1 MFMTNGYKET
11 STRKIANKAG
21 ITQPNLYH
29 YFPNKAFLYHS
40 VISKKLEEIG
50 DSLYICLMRGENS
63 DFENTFYQMIL
74 ILLESKKLNHATLYT
89 DINLLPEDLRDEL
102 ANRWKKMMLN
112 PFEDLFKR
120 SDFIAKTN
128 LTNQEINKIMINQLF
143 GFMKAYQSMDNE
155 KIASLFVKIF
165 LHGI

>member
-1 MFMTNGYKET
+1 
-11 STRKIANKAG
+11 
-21 ITQPNLYH
+21 
-29 YFPNKAFLYHS
+29 
-40 VISKKLEEIG
+40 
-50 DSLYICLMRGENS
+50 MRGENS